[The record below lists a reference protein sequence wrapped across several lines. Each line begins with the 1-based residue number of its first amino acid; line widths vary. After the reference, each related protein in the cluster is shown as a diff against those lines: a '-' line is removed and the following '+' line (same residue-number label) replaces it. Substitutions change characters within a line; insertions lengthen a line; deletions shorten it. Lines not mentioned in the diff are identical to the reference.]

1 MGKKILVVGYAN
13 RENIYSQ
20 NWEKSLQKS
29 AFRYTLLGKNEKW
42 KGWATRIKSYLR
54 FLILSESDDRFNRT
68 IISESEE
75 IKHPPQIRETIIV
88 RTTPKG
94 GSSKSDYSFFEEVT
108 MLEPDPNDQETI
120 YVLIDVYDIL
130 AVGTEKE
137 FLSKWNQYQTPIVIG
152 AEPNCNPSLCR
163 PLENYSNPK
172 YAETKNK
179 YLNFGM
185 VAGTGSALINFLS
198 WLIKDSQKY
207 HPDIWNE
214 QIATSRYIDS
224 HPGQISLDHEM
235 NLVGNVICH
244 PLHGNQHQ
252 FGWRPRVI
260 KSVNGWIQDS
270 GPGRVEYR
278 GNKHKN
284 SLPVFVHTPSKSI
297 DAFQRY
303 QKYGCLILEDNWIAP
318 SDDIL
323 ITPGY
328 HWIWF
333 AFLIALVILLI
344 LFGTKE
350 WIIAGLII
358 TFLILIL
365 YIQSL

>member
-13 RENIYSQ
+13 QENIYSQ

-29 AFRYTLLGKNEKW
+29 GIKYTLLGKNEKW
-42 KGWATRIKSYLR
+42 KGWVTRIKSYLH
-54 FLILSESDDRFNRT
+54 FLTLSESDNRFNRT
-68 IISESEE
+68 ITSESGE
-75 IKHPPQIRETIIV
+75 IKHPAEIRETTII
-88 RTTPKG
+88 RTTPR
-94 GSSKSDYSFFEEVT
+94 GSSTPNYTFFEEVT
-108 MLEPDPNDQETI
+108 MLEPDPNYQETI

-137 FLSKWNQYQTPIVIG
+137 FLLKWDQYQTPIVIG

-163 PLENYSNPK
+163 PLKNYSNPK

-185 VAGTGSALINFLS
+185 VAGTGSALIDFLS
-198 WLIKDSQKY
+198 WLIEDSLKY
-207 HPDIWNE
+207 PADIWNE

-224 HPGQISLDHEM
+224 HSGRVSLDHEM
-235 NLVGNVICH
+235 DLIGNMICH
-244 PLHGNQHQ
+244 PLHGNHHQ
-252 FGWRPRVI
+252 FGWRPSVI
-260 KSVNGWIQDS
+260 KSVNGWILDS

-278 GNKHKN
+278 GNKYKN
-284 SLPVFVHTPSKSI
+284 SHPVFVHMPSKTI
-297 DAFQRY
+297 DGLQRY
-303 QKYGCLILEDNWIAP
+303 QKYGCLILKDSWISP
-318 SDDIL
+318 TRDML
-323 ITPGY
+323 IIPGY

-344 LFGTKE
+344 IFGTRE

-358 TFLILIL
+358 IFLILIL
-365 YIQSL
+365 YLESI